1 MRLQPI
7 HTLDIQRAL
16 DAIQE
21 LITQRES
28 EINAMIDSQAGLK
41 FLHSAH
47 HRKQQYISDDM
58 QITIL
63 RKEQARALSLS
74 VPIAYHWKE

>member
-1 MRLQPI
+1 MQLQPI
-7 HTLDIQRAL
+7 HTLDIQKAL

-28 EINAMIDSQAGLK
+28 EINDMIDSQAGLK
-41 FLHSAH
+41 FLHSAY
-47 HRKQQYISDDM
+47 HRKQKYISDDI

-63 RKEQARALSLS
+63 RKEQTRILSLS
-74 VPIAYHWKE
+74 IPIAYHWEK